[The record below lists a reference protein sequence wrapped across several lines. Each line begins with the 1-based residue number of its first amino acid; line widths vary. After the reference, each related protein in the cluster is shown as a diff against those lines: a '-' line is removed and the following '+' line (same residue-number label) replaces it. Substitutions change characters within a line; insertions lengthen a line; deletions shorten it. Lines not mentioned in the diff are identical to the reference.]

1 MSRSEPSISCHQP
14 DCDRPQ
20 NPIDREVCNNCGSPL
35 TRRYLWA
42 VGETAANKAPGSLL
56 GGRYHVVEPQV
67 WLDLTPN
74 QQTYMP
80 DTIPEELLPYLY
92 LYKQKL
98 HLPTL
103 YGLFQDRHEDILLLE
118 NGPINAAGQPLP
130 TLQSAWKSA
139 TALRQVYWLWQILQL
154 WQPLQ
159 QWGLVGTLLEAEM
172 IHVDD
177 WRIRLPELLPSH
189 PSIALSDL
197 ATIWQIW
204 LPEARSAI
212 IPPLEALTQ
221 AMQETD
227 ADIANISA
235 QLNEILLQQAGQL
248 PLRLQIHGGTDIGKE
263 RTHNEDSCYPVG
275 GMAVTDDLGA
285 RLAIVCDGIGGHEGG
300 EVASQMALRLILPQ
314 MQAFLTEVA
323 QQTEIMAP
331 ELITEQLEALARV
344 VNNVISSENDKQE
357 REARRRM
364 GTTLIMALQVP
375 QRVKLPSGAISGNAH
390 ELYLLNVGDS
400 RAYWITPRNCHQLN
414 TDDDVATR
422 EVCMGRATLRD
433 ALERP
438 DGGALIQ
445 ALGTRDGE
453 HLRPTVQRFIIDED
467 GLLLLCSDG
476 LSDRDLVER
485 FWAGSADAILRDR
498 MGLEAAVQEWIDLA
512 NTHNGSDN
520 ISVVLTRAQV
530 SVPRPEIPLTP
541 QEELPAA
548 DLPED
553 LLEDDD
559 DIDTALVVKR
569 RSKLPWF
576 LLLLGLGASGLFGW
590 SKVDPEGFAKVQGQV
605 QQQIQDWRGR
615 IGR

>member
-1 MSRSEPSISCHQP
+1 MSRSELSIHCSQP
-14 DCDRPQ
+14 DCERPQ
-20 NPIDREVCNNCGSPL
+20 NPIDRDICDHCGSPL
-35 TRRYLWA
+35 TKRYLWA
-42 VGETAANKAPGSLL
+42 VGKGAMDKTPGTLL
-56 GGRYHVVEPQV
+56 AGRYHVVEPQV
-67 WLDLTPN
+67 WLDLQPH
-74 QQTYMP
+74 QQTYLP
-80 DTIPEELLPYLY
+80 DAIPEDLLPYLY
-92 LYKQKL
+92 LHKHRL

-103 YGLFQDRHEDILLLE
+103 YGLFRDRHEDILLLD
-118 NGPINAAGQPLP
+118 NGPVTPVGGRLP

-139 TALRQVYWLWQILQL
+139 TALRQVYWLWQILEL

-177 WRIRLPELLPSH
+177 WCIRLPELLPSH

-212 IPPLEALTQ
+212 IPPLENLLQ
-221 AMQETD
+221 AMQSDD
-227 ADIANISA
+227 ADIKAIRA

-248 PLRLQIHGGTDIGKE
+248 PLRLQIHGGTDTGKE
-263 RTHNEDSCYPVG
+263 RSHNEDACYPVG
-275 GMAVTDDLGA
+275 GMAVQDELGA

-300 EVASQMALRLILPQ
+300 EVASQMALRMIRPQ

-323 QQTEIMAP
+323 QQTEIMSP
-331 ELITEQLEALARV
+331 ELITGQLEALARV

-375 QRVKLPSGAISGNAH
+375 QRVKLPNGAISGNAH

-400 RAYWITPRNCHQLN
+400 RAYWITAQNCYQLN

-438 DGGALIQ
+438 DGGALTQ

-485 FWAGSADAILRDR
+485 FWSESAEQILRDR
-498 MGLEAAVQEWIDLA
+498 LSLEAAVQKWIDLA
-512 NTHNGSDN
+512 NTHNGTDN
-520 ISVVLTRAQV
+520 ISLVLSRALV
-530 SVPRPEIPLTP
+530 SPPRPEIPLTP
-541 QEELPAA
+541 EVVEEA
-548 DLPED
+548 EET
-553 LLEDDD
+553 EDDD
-559 DIDTALVVKR
+559 DDVATALVVKR
-569 RSKLPWF
+569 RKWPWI
-576 LLLLGLGASGLFGW
+576 LLLLGLGAGGLWGW
-590 SKVDPEGFAKVQGQV
+590 SKLDPDGFGKAQGQL